1 MIDIHTHFVPE
12 QLPALP
18 ARSSEPTW
26 PSMCPGRDCHHRH
39 VMVKGD
45 VYRVV
50 TDQCWSAPRRI
61 EDMAAMGVTRQV
73 LSPMPELLSY
83 WMKAADAAVLHRDIN
98 EQMAR
103 LVQSHP
109 DQFHALAAVPLQD
122 VDAAITELTYAHQVL
137 RFSGAEIGSNVNGR
151 PIGAPEFRP
160 FFEAAQRLGMAVFV
174 HALRPPGKE
183 RLLGPP
189 ALEQVLGFPTEIGLS
204 AASVITTDLIAQ
216 LPDLKLAFSH
226 GGGSLAML
234 LPRLQH
240 AWGSVASVGA
250 AFAMSPVEQVRR
262 LFFDTLVYDE
272 DTLAFLLQRF
282 GTEGLMVGT
291 DYPFGIMER
300 DPAGRLNA
308 LSLDAHTRDKLS
320 HRNAQRF
327 LFDNH
332 LTPDATGGR

>member
-189 ALEQVLGFPTEIGLS
+189 SPWRR
-204 AASVITTDLIAQ
+204 
-216 LPDLKLAFSH
+216 PAFS
-226 GGGSLAML
+226 GAFPQSSPSLA
-234 LPRLQH
+234 RSFQ
-240 AWGSVASVGA
+240 
-250 AFAMSPVEQVRR
+250 RR
-262 LFFDTLVYDE
+262 LPPRCTPETGSRSPIQVSGAVR
-272 DTLAFLLQRF
+272 TVS
-282 GTEGLMVGT
+282 GLR
-291 DYPFGIMER
+291 I
-300 DPAGRLNA
+300 
-308 LSLDAHTRDKLS
+308 LDLRA
-320 HRNAQRF
+320 A
-327 LFDNH
+327 
-332 LTPDATGGR
+332 